1 MLLRKLLPRWAD
13 ALAKGEKLVE
23 FVSYTTGHGNA
34 MKRFTAGTVMVVST
48 SGSRSV
54 AAVAVA
60 AGQAVVRQ
68 RAQDISAALDLV
80 PVSLR
85 AGVQEY
91 LSGKATFDYVVFGH
105 CYDLRPL
112 GVQLEQFYDRFDIAT
127 PRCLF
132 GFPALESSSPGLAE
146 RVLQWCLDL
155 GAEQHCRANSV
166 APSPA
171 NKQHQPSSG
180 APAVQPEVDAPPP
193 VRPATDPETC
203 NGRLRRGR
211 DADAPIST
219 RQKISER

>member
-1 MLLRKLLPRWAD
+1 
-13 ALAKGEKLVE
+13 
-23 FVSYTTGHGNA
+23 
-34 MKRFTAGTVMVVST
+34 MVVST

-68 RAQDISAALDLV
+68 QAQDISAALDLV
-80 PVSLR
+80 PVSLH

-112 GVQLEQFYDRFDIAT
+112 GVQLEQFYDRFDIAA
-127 PRCLF
+127 PRCLT

-146 RVLQWCLDL
+146 KVLQWCLDL

-180 APAVQPEVDAPPP
+180 APAVQPEVDAAPP
-193 VRPATDPETC
+193 VRPATDPKKR
-203 NGRLRRGR
+203 NGRPRRGR
-211 DADAPIST
+211 DADDDDLPLVLCA
-219 RQKISER
+219 